1 MIKINPGGS
10 KPLYEQIIDSIKSDY
25 VKGFLK
31 SGDEIPSVRKLAMQL
46 SVTPN
51 TVAKAYQELERDGV
65 IVTIRGKGTYISGEQ
80 TVRIDDRR
88 LEELRKELSTKVVE
102 LTCMGLP
109 KEEIVNM
116 VEKIC
121 DEIKES

>member
-1 MIKINPGGS
+1 MIKINPASS

-31 SGDEIPSVRKLAMQL
+31 SGDEIPSVRKLAIQL

-51 TVAKAYQELERDGV
+51 TVAKAYQELERDGI
-65 IVTIRGKGTYISGEQ
+65 IVTIRGKGTYISSEQ
-80 TVRIDDRR
+80 GIRIDNRR
-88 LEELRKELSTKVVE
+88 LEELRKELSAKIVE
-102 LTCMGLP
+102 LTCMGCS
-109 KEEIVNM
+109 KEEIVSM

-121 DEIKES
+121 DEVKEG

>member
-121 DEIKES
+121 DEIKEG

>member
-10 KPLYEQIIDSIKSDY
+10 KPLYEQIIDSIKSDF

-31 SGDEIPSVRKLAMQL
+31 SGDEIPSVRKMAMQL

-80 TVRIDDRR
+80 SVRIDDRR

-121 DEIKES
+121 DEIKEG

>member
-10 KPLYEQIIDSIKSDY
+10 KPLYEQIIDSIKSDF

-65 IVTIRGKGTYISGEQ
+65 IVTIRGKGTYISGER
-80 TVRIDDRR
+80 TVRVDDRR

-102 LTCMGLP
+102 LTCMGFP

-121 DEIKES
+121 DEIKEG